1 MASYKFTTFKDL
13 FDLCYE
19 NGVFAMVQLDPTI
32 DRIVI
37 TIKKNN
43 LGSTKE
49 VTQSDFS
56 VISFV
61 SSYRDLISTEPIY
74 RSLYSLVEDFI
85 NQAEEKK

>member
-1 MASYKFTTFKDL
+1 MASHKFTTFKDL

-49 VTQSDFS
+49 VTQSE
-56 VISFV
+56 
-61 SSYRDLISTEPIY
+61 YRDLIFTEPLY
-74 RSLYSLVEDFI
+74 RSLYSWIEDFI